1 MRMIA
6 RPPGEGSP
14 FRVPAIAL
22 IILLLLP
29 CLSLSS
35 SAAVDPSVLGS
46 GIGRFQ
52 SLYSGDLDGDGAHEV
67 LFGSYEGYVTQL
79 QYRAGDFF
87 VEWTSPRMGERCWGL
102 RVGDCDDDGDLE
114 IVVGDGE
121 GDLYVYDA
129 ATHKLE
135 WKRQGEMVRDAHGIA
150 IGDLE
155 GDGRTEIAV
164 GTGYKTDQGWGT
176 IYVWAGDG
184 AQPKALRSYGPY
196 DSRLR
201 GLEVDD
207 LDDDGAM
214 EIVVG
219 SGANLGDIEGSGF
232 LRVLDA
238 STGAVEW
245 TSPDLGG
252 DCEGLA
258 LADIT
263 DNALP
268 TIYVGEGYRYR
279 ESHVHVFQWD
289 RTASTYVEQWRSE
302 DIGPKAW
309 GVAVGDVD
317 GDGTPELVVGNQPG
331 YVHIFDA
338 VTHQAEW
345 RSELLGTDIFGVCID
360 DVDGDGRAEVVLA
373 QGGYQ
378 GKGDFTSGYT
388 TPHIYVMDGATHE
401 FEHVLGE
408 RNIWG
413 TALLLVLLLLVIVAL
428 IELGLLTKRYR
439 LSREAA
445 RATVTG
451 EAEGGPKG
459 RAIEG
464 GVPGWKLDMGDEA
477 APPQAPPHPPSPPP
491 PQGGAPK

>member
-1 MRMIA
+1 MRIVTSLQGDHMPLRAAVI
-6 RPPGEGSP
+6 
-14 FRVPAIAL
+14 VLAIAFV
-22 IILLLLP
+22 LP

-35 SAAVDPSVLGS
+35 AAAVDPSVFGS

-52 SLYSGDLDGDGAHEV
+52 SLYSGDIDGDGAHEV

-87 VEWTSPRMGERCWGL
+87 VEWRSPKMGERCWGL
-102 RVGDCDDDGDLE
+102 RVGDCDDDDDLE
-114 IVVGDGE
+114 IVIGDGE
-121 GDLYVYDA
+121 GDLWVYDA

-150 IGDLE
+150 IADLE
-155 GDGRTEIAV
+155 DDGRTEVVV

-184 AQPKALRSYGPY
+184 SQPKPLRSYGPY

-201 GLEVDD
+201 GLEVAD
-207 LDDDGAM
+207 LDGDGRM
-214 EIVVG
+214 EIAVG
-219 SGANLGDIEGSGF
+219 CGANLGDIEGSGF

-252 DCEGLA
+252 DCEGLVI
-258 LADIT
+258 ADVDADERPDIV
-263 DNALP
+263 
-268 TIYVGEGYRYR
+268 VGEGYRYR
-279 ESHVHVFQWD
+279 EGRVHVLQWD
-289 RTASTYVEQWRSE
+289 PSSSAYTEQWRSE
-302 DIGPKAW
+302 DIGPKPW
-309 GVAVGDVD
+309 GVAVGDCD
-317 GDGTPELVVGNQPG
+317 GDGLPEMVVGNQPG
-331 YVHIFDA
+331 YVRIYDA
-338 VTHQAEW
+338 TTHVEEW
-345 RSELLGTDIFGVCID
+345 KSELLGTDIFGACID

-408 RNIWG
+408 RNLWG

-439 LSREAA
+439 LSKEAA
-445 RATVTG
+445 RAGVTG
-451 EAEGGPKG
+451 EAKGGPKG
-459 RAIEG
+459 PSIEG
-464 GVPGWKLDMGDEA
+464 GVPGWKLDMGDEC
-477 APPQAPPHPPSPPP
+477 PSPPDGGP
-491 PQGGAPK
+491 PK